1 VNKIKR
7 QEGKRKRK
15 RKKNMAKTQEGDEKD
30 DNRMTT
36 DNRKPKRRVRK

>member
-1 VNKIKR
+1 VNKINR

-15 RKKNMAKTQEGDEKD
+15 RKKMEKTQEGEEKD